1 MTSSIKSMPT
11 RFQGYGQGEHRAASG
26 DALVRQLE
34 VRSEVGKGSVF
45 SLTLP
50 AGHAVK
56 QQRKITDRGSTQ
68 GYKTAVHVLLVEDD
82 PAVRTAT
89 RLLLKSEG
97 YVVSPA
103 ESLTDA
109 LERVRE
115 MTQVDLIL
123 TDYHLP
129 DGESG
134 LDVIAAIRAKLA
146 KPLKA
151 VLITGDTSSA
161 VAEIR
166 RDPLLRVA
174 SKPIKAEDILQIL
187 NELADA

>member
-1 MTSSIKSMPT
+1 
-11 RFQGYGQGEHRAASG
+11 
-26 DALVRQLE
+26 
-34 VRSEVGKGSVF
+34 VF

-56 QQRKITDRGSTQ
+56 QQRKLAERGSTQ
-68 GYKTAVHVLLVEDD
+68 GHTAAVHILLVEDD
-82 PAVRTAT
+82 AAVRTAT
-89 RLLLKSEG
+89 KLLLKSEG
-97 YVVSPA
+97 YVVSTA
-103 ESLTDA
+103 ESLPDA
-109 LERVRE
+109 LERLRE

-129 DGESG
+129 EGESG
-134 LDVIAAIRAKLA
+134 LDVIAAIRGKLA

-166 RDPLLRVA
+166 CDPLLRVA
-174 SKPIKAEDILQIL
+174 SKPIRAEDLLQIL
-187 NELADA
+187 NELANA

>member
-1 MTSSIKSMPT
+1 MS
-11 RFQGYGQGEHRAASG
+11 A
-26 DALVRQLE
+26 
-34 VRSEVGKGSVF
+34 
-45 SLTLP
+45 
-50 AGHAVK
+50 
-56 QQRKITDRGSTQ
+56 
-68 GYKTAVHVLLVEDD
+68 
-82 PAVRTAT
+82 
-89 RLLLKSEG
+89 
-97 YVVSPA
+97 A

-115 MTQVDLIL
+115 MIQVDLIL

-134 LDVIAAIRAKLA
+134 LDVIAAIRAELA

-174 SKPIKAEDILQIL
+174 SKPIRAEDLLQIL
-187 NELADA
+187 SELANAEVLSRA